1 MGWYGLKGVQG
12 QVHCL
17 KPGQVTD
24 HHETGYKLA
33 YDGCQ
38 SGSGHSHVE
47 SKYKQGIQYGV
58 DHSAGQGTHHRV
70 PGASVRPDEIGAA
83 CGQDQEGKTKGCDP
97 CIGKGI
103 VQHVRCGAEQDHHGA
118 QEQSDG
124 QTQDDTD
131 GKKHEDRVASIPL
144 SLLPVPPP
152 HGQVKIGGAADP
164 AHQ

>member
-58 DHSAGQGTHHRV
+58 DPVSYTHLWMNLSGR
-70 PGASVRPDEIGAA
+70 
-83 CGQDQEGKTKGCDP
+83 
-97 CIGKGI
+97 CI
-103 VQHVRCGAEQDHHGA
+103 R
-118 QEQSDG
+118 
-124 QTQDDTD
+124 
-131 GKKHEDRVASIPL
+131 
-144 SLLPVPPP
+144 
-152 HGQVKIGGAADP
+152 
-164 AHQ
+164 